1 MKKALTILDEYAKLW
16 GITYEFLGNIHDEW
30 QVEVLE
36 RDAESFGR
44 LATASIQA
52 AGDRLNLRCP
62 LDGAFKVGATW
73 ADTH

>member
-30 QVEVLE
+30 QVEV
-36 RDAESFGR
+36 RADQAESFGR

-52 AGDRLNLRCP
+52 AGERLGLRCP
-62 LDGAFKVGATW
+62 LDGEFKVGDNW
-73 ADTH
+73 AGTH